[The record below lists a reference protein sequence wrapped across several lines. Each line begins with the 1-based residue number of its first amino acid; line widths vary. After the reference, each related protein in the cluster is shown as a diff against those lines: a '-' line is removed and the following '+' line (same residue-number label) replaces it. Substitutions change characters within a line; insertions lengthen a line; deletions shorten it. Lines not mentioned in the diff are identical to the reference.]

1 MTPPFA
7 QRVRSIDIS
16 GIRKMFE
23 GAGSDAINMGLGQPD
38 FDTPENIK
46 AAAVRA
52 IAEGKTG
59 YTNNAG
65 IDELRSAV
73 AAKLTRENHVPA
85 TAKNVII
92 TAGGSGALHIA
103 IQALIEDGERVIFSN
118 PGFVS
123 YGALTTLAG
132 GVPDPVLLRPDLHL
146 DVEALKEHL
155 SNPKTKV
162 LVLNNPANPTGMVE
176 SADTIRAVVEAAADS
191 GVTVISDEVY
201 EKFCYGTATF
211 VSAATFGDNVI
222 TVNAT
227 SKTYAMTGWR
237 IGFLAASEEIIH
249 EAVKVQQYT
258 LACPTSI
265 AQYAALEAYTG
276 PQDSVAAMKK
286 EYEARRDLLIDG
298 LTGMG
303 VSVNRPDGA
312 FYAFPKLDAGMV
324 RRIVD
329 AGVIITPGTAFGSAG
344 EGYARMSY
352 ATSQENI
359 RTALARVENII
370 R

>member
-1 MTPPFA
+1 MTQFA
-7 QRVRSIDIS
+7 KRVQAIDIS

-23 GAGSDAINMGLGQPD
+23 GAGPDAINMGLGQPD

-46 AAAVRA
+46 AAAVA
-52 IAEGKTG
+52 ALAAGKTG

-65 IDELRSAV
+65 IDELREAV
-73 AAKLTRENHVPA
+73 AAKLVRENSIPCKA
-85 TAKNVII
+85 GNVII
-92 TAGGSGALHIA
+92 TAGGSGALNIA
-103 IQALIEDGERVIFSN
+103 VQSLVEDGAKVVFN
-118 PGFVS
+118 DPGFVS

-132 GVPDPVLLRPDLHL
+132 GVPVPVRLGSDLHL
-146 DVEALKEHL
+146 DVEALKEQF
-155 SNPKTKV
+155 SDPKTKV
-162 LVLNNPANPTGMVE
+162 FVLNNPANPTGMVE
-176 SADTIRAVVEAAADS
+176 SPETVRTVVESAADA

-201 EKFCYGTATF
+201 EKFCYGDTKF

-222 TVNAT
+222 TINAT

-249 EAVKVQQYT
+249 EVVKVQQYT

-276 PQDSVAAMKK
+276 PQDSVAAMKA
-286 EYEARRDLLIDG
+286 EYEARRDLLIAG
-298 LTGMG
+298 LHKMG

-312 FYAFPKLDAGMV
+312 FYAFPQMDADLV
-324 RRIVD
+324 RRVVD

-344 EGYARMSY
+344 AGYARMSY

-359 RTALARVENII
+359 KEALARMAKVIG
-370 R
+370 